1 MLESFLVT
9 SRETLEASLVVGIVL
24 AYLNRTNNQNY
35 RKTVY
40 YGIIFGILA
49 SILSAF
55 IFTFFAGGFDGKA
68 EKVFEGATML
78 IGSFLLTTMILWMM
92 KQRHI
97 AKEIEGRVERH
108 LMGTQPLF
116 SHLGIFM
123 LIFIAIIR
131 EGVETVIFLNALNY
145 ASGINFIGG
154 TLGIIAA
161 VVMGYLFFVGIKNIN
176 LKKVFS
182 ISSILLVLFAAGLV
196 AHGIHEFEEAGLVS
210 GIIAPLFDIN
220 PILNE
225 KGLIGSFLKGLFG
238 YNGNPSLL
246 EVMAYM
252 AYLGVIFYL
261 YRRIESSRIKV
272 DVHSIQKP

>member
-55 IFTFFAGGFDGKA
+55 IFTVFAGGFEGSG
-68 EKVFEGATML
+68 EQIFEGITML
-78 IGSFLLTTMILWMM
+78 FGAFLLTTMILWMM

-97 AKEIEGRVERH
+97 AKEIEGKVEKH
-108 LMGTQPLF
+108 LASSQPLF
-116 SHLGIFM
+116 SHIGIFM

-131 EGVETVIFLNALNY
+131 EGVETVIFLNAINY

-161 VVMGYLFFVGIKNIN
+161 IILGYLFFISTKKIN
-176 LKKVFS
+176 LKKLFN
-182 ISSILLVLFAAGLV
+182 ISSILLILFAAGLV
-196 AHGIHEFEEAGLVS
+196 AHGVHEFEEAKLVS
-210 GIIAPLFDIN
+210 GIITPLFDIN
-220 PILNE
+220 NILNE
-225 KGLIGSFLKGLFG
+225 KGLVGSFLKGLFG

-246 EVMAYM
+246 EVIAY
-252 AYLGVIFYL
+252 ASYLGLIFYF
-261 YRRIESSRIKV
+261 YKRIESSRVKI
-272 DVHSIQKP
+272 SG